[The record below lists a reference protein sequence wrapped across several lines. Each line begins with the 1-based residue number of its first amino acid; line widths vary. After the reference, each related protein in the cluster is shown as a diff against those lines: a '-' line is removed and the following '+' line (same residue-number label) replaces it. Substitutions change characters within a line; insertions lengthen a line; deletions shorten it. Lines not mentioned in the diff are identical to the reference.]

1 MTVEKSDDK
10 SYPYTI
16 KDGWGDKV
24 YCSLEDL
31 KDIKKQINR
40 ILKRRKKKTE
50 AGSMPDLW
58 CWSRPL
64 LI

>member
-16 KDGWGDKV
+16 KGGCGDKV

-40 ILKRRKKKTE
+40 ILKRRKRINKIDYNDIKKR
-50 AGSMPDLW
+50 GKQK
-58 CWSRPL
+58 WSF
-64 LI
+64 

>member
-16 KDGWGDKV
+16 KDSRGDKI

-31 KDIKKQINR
+31 KDIKKQVNR
-40 ILKRRKKKTE
+40 ILKRRKRINKINYNDIKKR
-50 AGSMPDLW
+50 AKQK
-58 CWSRPL
+58 WSF
-64 LI
+64 

>member
-16 KDGWGDKV
+16 KGGWGDKV
-24 YCSLEDL
+24 YCRLEDL

-40 ILKRRKKKTE
+40 ILKEEKRLDKNRK
-50 AGSMPDLW
+50 M
-58 CWSRPL
+58 
-64 LI
+64 